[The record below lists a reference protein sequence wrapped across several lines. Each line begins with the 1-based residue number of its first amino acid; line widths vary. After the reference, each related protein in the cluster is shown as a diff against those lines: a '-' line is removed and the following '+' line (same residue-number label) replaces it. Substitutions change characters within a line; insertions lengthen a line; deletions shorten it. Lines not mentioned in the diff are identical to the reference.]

1 MDFSHIS
8 SYLSSDSRSGWREKL
23 LEASFR
29 GVPFKVEEESAGSGV
44 CRHPIACA
52 NNFRGDAEFRSGAG
66 NNTRAEHWLA
76 FRHASGTEQCTGGEK
91 HG

>member
-29 GVPFKVEEESAGSGV
+29 GVPFPV
-44 CRHPIACA
+44 RT
-52 NNFRGDAEFRSGAG
+52 G
-66 NNTRAEHWLA
+66 NTAISCLHRQTISPLQKMNWRFWGR
-76 FRHASGTEQCTGGEK
+76 F
-91 HG
+91 HGRDKR

>member
-29 GVPFKVEEESAGSGV
+29 GVPFKVEEESAGSGGF
-44 CRHPIACA
+44 CRIGCRQAVA
-52 NNFRGDAEFRSGAG
+52 GGYLGTSAAAIVRQKFR
-66 NNTRAEHWLA
+66 
-76 FRHASGTEQCTGGEK
+76 
-91 HG
+91 

>member
-1 MDFSHIS
+1 MWRTGKRLYGNASDLVTMIKT
-8 SYLSSDSRSGWREKL
+8 LSGVSLGSDLQPR
-23 LEASFR
+23 
-29 GVPFKVEEESAGSGV
+29 GV

-52 NNFRGDAEFRSGAG
+52 NNFRGDAECRSGAV
-66 NNTRAEHWLA
+66 NNTCAEHWLA